1 MPAVEAAVRS
11 TRGVLASKQ
20 RDGRWGSGTHK
31 KGRWDHPGSLSQ
43 RFPTA
48 ARAPSRLRGQ
58 RRPPQ
63 LDRTAP
69 GGRQR
74 PWPPAWPFELVE
86 LFFFLQLQADARRDC
101 DFKNLEKHL
110 DPSSRGVVE
119 QVCVRAWCHPPLRQ
133 CCGRYNRASVQRWL
147 LCGWQ
152 LADVRGC
159 AQCILPLRICT
170 KILLAVSRTFPSRP
184 APRSARN
191 AAPHTPLRRNL
202 AGRLHREH
210 GSTPTGVGHT
220 RIVFDVAVCRP
231 DPRPRPLQHLVGRS
245 RGRRY
250 TDTSVHHMPRLA

>member
-1 MPAVEAAVRS
+1 MGGGDRERTRRGDGIIQGASPSDSPQQHGRLRDSGVNAALRNLTALLPAVGND
-11 TRGVLASKQ
+11 RGRL
-20 RDGRWGSGTHK
+20 
-31 KGRWDHPGSLSQ
+31 PGPLNLWS
-43 RFPTA
+43 F
-48 ARAPSRLRGQ
+48 
-58 RRPPQ
+58 
-63 LDRTAP
+63 
-69 GGRQR
+69 
-74 PWPPAWPFELVE
+74 
-86 LFFFLQLQADARRDC
+86 FFFLQLQADARRDC

-152 LADVRGC
+152 LADVRGY
-159 AQCILPLRICT
+159 AQCILPLRIRT

>member
-1 MPAVEAAVRS
+1 MGGGDRERTRRGDGIIQGASPSDSPQQHGRLRDSGVNAALRNLTALLPAV
-11 TRGVLASKQ
+11 GN
-20 RDGRWGSGTHK
+20 D
-31 KGRWDHPGSLSQ
+31 
-43 RFPTA
+43 
-48 ARAPSRLRGQ
+48 
-58 RRPPQ
+58 
-63 LDRTAP
+63 
-69 GGRQR
+69 

-152 LADVRGC
+152 LADMRGC

>member
-1 MPAVEAAVRS
+1 MGGGDRERTRRGDGIIQGASPSDSPQQHGRLRDSGVNAALRNLTALLPAV
-11 TRGVLASKQ
+11 GN
-20 RDGRWGSGTHK
+20 D
-31 KGRWDHPGSLSQ
+31 
-43 RFPTA
+43 
-48 ARAPSRLRGQ
+48 
-58 RRPPQ
+58 
-63 LDRTAP
+63 
-69 GGRQR
+69 

-152 LADVRGC
+152 LADVRGY
-159 AQCILPLRICT
+159 AQCILPLRIRT

>member
-1 MPAVEAAVRS
+1 MGGGDRERTRRGDGIIQGASPSDSPQQHGRLRDSGVNAALRNLTALLPAV
-11 TRGVLASKQ
+11 GN
-20 RDGRWGSGTHK
+20 D
-31 KGRWDHPGSLSQ
+31 
-43 RFPTA
+43 
-48 ARAPSRLRGQ
+48 
-58 RRPPQ
+58 
-63 LDRTAP
+63 
-69 GGRQR
+69 